1 MTVYIVAQL
10 KFTDRA
16 RYECYQARFAEV
28 FRAFDGRV
36 LVADEHPQVLEGDW
50 PRDKIVILEFPDA
63 AAAMAFH
70 HSPEYAAIAVDRKA
84 GADTA
89 VLMARG
95 LR

>member
-10 KFTDRA
+10 KFTQREFYDR
-16 RYECYQARFAEV
+16 YQARFADV
-28 FRAFDGRV
+28 FRRFNGRV

-63 AAAMAFH
+63 ASATAFH
-70 HSPEYAAIAVDRKA
+70 ESPAYAAIAVDRKA
-84 GADTA
+84 GADA
-89 VLMARG
+89 VVLMARG